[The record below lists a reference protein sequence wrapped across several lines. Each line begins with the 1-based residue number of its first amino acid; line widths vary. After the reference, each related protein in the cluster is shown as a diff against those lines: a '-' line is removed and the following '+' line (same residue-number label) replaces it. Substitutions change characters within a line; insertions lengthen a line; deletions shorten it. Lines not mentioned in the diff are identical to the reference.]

1 MRSSTNASFK
11 AVTAT
16 SLCALFACG
25 GGGSVPNS
33 GIENPN
39 SGIANPLYDYRDF
52 ANFRESTVREFTGGT
67 YSTQVTGNVVNFRW
81 GKTVEQFRVVGNWI
95 CLDSFT
101 DDGKEPYHIRTV
113 KAEINTTGTWDPLT
127 HPCTGHPYALV
138 SFDKPYSVRVW
149 AYADHLPFFW
159 QHTITPNGL
168 VTNVCWSDALT
179 NTRDTIKQ
187 QEVWHDAVN
196 GWHER
201 GGTGN
206 VKDGVP
212 DGTGIVYN
220 WFQNIAKGAGPLWT
234 TSTNVCLVR

>member
-1 MRSSTNASFK
+1 MKASFK
-11 AVTAT
+11 AVSVT

-25 GGGSVPNS
+25 GGGNETGFVTKTVP
-33 GIENPN
+33 EN
-39 SGIANPLYDYRDF
+39 IANPLYDYRDF

-101 DDGKEPYHIRTV
+101 DDGKEPYLIRTV
-113 KAEINTTGTWDPLT
+113 KAEINTAGTWEPLT

-138 SFDKPYSVRVW
+138 SFDKPYSLRVW
-149 AYADHLPFFW
+149 GMVENLPFYW
-159 QHTITPNGL
+159 QHRLEPNGL
-168 VTNVCWSDALT
+168 VTNICWFDALT

-187 QEVWHDAVN
+187 QEVWHDPVR
-196 GWHER
+196 GWAER
-201 GGTGN
+201 GGTGTL
-206 VKDGVP
+206 KDGIP
-212 DGTGIVYN
+212 TGEGISYN
-220 WFQNIAKGAGPLWT
+220 WFHTIAKGAGHLWT